1 MTTKEKIEVIRA
13 YDNGYTIEYASLN
26 NVIDEFWGDL
36 LAPEFDFSRF
46 KYRVKSNEK
55 IKTTF
60 RLGDVVVYK
69 NDAGYPT
76 PDRFEITK
84 ILKDGYELDDTI
96 IRSIEYCKKEF
107 INERDVLWYFEVYDS
122 HQGRWSIFDAG
133 RLTIDEMTKE
143 YAPYDDHIH
152 KFRPFYTLGFSM
164 RELNDNG

>member
-1 MTTKEKIEVIRA
+1 MTTEEKVKVIRA
-13 YDNGYTIEYASLN
+13 YDNGEDIEYTS
-26 NVIDEFWGDL
+26 IDSVVEEFWGKL
-36 LAPEFDFSRF
+36 LSPEFDFSRF
-46 KYRVKSNEK
+46 KYRVKSNK
-55 IKTTF
+55 KFKTIF

-69 NDAGYPT
+69 SEVGYPI
-76 PDRFEITK
+76 PDRYEITK

-96 IRSIEYCKKEF
+96 FRSIEYCEKEF

-122 HQGRWSIFDAG
+122 TQGRWSIFDVG

>member
-1 MTTKEKIEVIRA
+1 MNTLKEKTAILEAMEKGLAIQYSKTDGETDDWEDLKTSELDFA
-13 YDNGYTIEYASLN
+13 LYT
-26 NVIDEFWGDL
+26 
-36 LAPEFDFSRF
+36 
-46 KYRVKSNEK
+46 YRVNPNENFK
-55 IKTTF
+55 NTF

-69 NDAGYPT
+69 SEVGYPV
-76 PDRFEITK
+76 PDRYEITK

-96 IRSIEYCKKEF
+96 IRSIEYCEKEF

-122 HQGRWSIFDAG
+122 NQGRWSIFDVG

>member
-1 MTTKEKIEVIRA
+1 MTTEEKIEVIRA
-13 YDNGYTIEYASLN
+13 YDNGEDIEYTN
-26 NVIDEFWGDL
+26 IDSVVEEFWGIL

-69 NDAGYPT
+69 SEAGYPT
-76 PDRFEITK
+76 PERYEITK
-84 ILKDGYELDDTI
+84 VLKDGYELDETI
-96 IRSIEYCKKEF
+96 IRSTEYCEKEF

-122 HQGRWSIFDAG
+122 LHGRWSIFDAG